1 MSVHA
6 DRGLVVFFSYRV
18 SLATW
23 AARGLLDRE
32 VELYR
37 RLLPSVGPTAF
48 VTYGNRDDERWA
60 DRLGGIRV
68 LSNRWGLSAALMSVL
83 APVLYRREIARAAV
97 LKTNQASGAWT
108 AVLAKWLTGR
118 PLVVRCGYVWSV
130 NHARESGRAWRS
142 RMVFWLERLA
152 VRAAD
157 LVIVTSDAA
166 RDHLVRA
173 HHVRPARVVVIP
185 NHVDTDRFTPAV
197 PAAREAGAV
206 GFVGRLAPEKNVA
219 ALVHALAGL
228 PGTRLVV
235 AGDGPLRA
243 DLEDLAH
250 RLGVKTEF
258 LGAIPNA
265 ELPALLAR
273 VSVFALPSLY
283 EWAPKSLLE
292 AMAAGVPVV
301 AADVPGIRDLVR
313 HGETGWLTAPDA
325 GALRAALE
333 RVLGDATLRA
343 RLADAARRHVVQ
355 HHSTERVVEQERR
368 ALAAVADGVLPARL
382 DGV

>member
-1 MSVHA
+1 MSS
-6 DRGLVVFFSYRV
+6 DRRGLVVFFTYRV
-18 SLATW
+18 SLSTW
-23 AARGLLDRE
+23 AARGLLERE

-37 RLLPSVGPTAF
+37 RLLPAIGPITF
-48 VTYGNRDDERWA
+48 VTYGGRDDARSAE
-60 DRLGGIRV
+60 RLGGIRI
-68 LSNRWGLSAALMSVL
+68 LPNRWGLSAALMSVL
-83 APVLYRREIARAAV
+83 APVLYRRELASAAV

-130 NHARESGRAWRS
+130 NHARESGSGWRS
-142 RMVFWLERLA
+142 RLVFWLERLA

-157 LVIVTSDAA
+157 LVMVTSEAA
-166 RDHLVRA
+166 RDHLISAHRLRA
-173 HHVRPARVVVIP
+173 DRVVVVP
-185 NHVDTDRFTPAV
+185 NHVDTERFV
-197 PAAREAGAV
+197 PGTSVREPGVV
-206 GFVGRLAPEKNVA
+206 GFVGRLAREKNVA
-219 ALVHALAGL
+219 ALVHAMAGL
-228 PGTRLVV
+228 PGARLIV

-243 DLEDLAH
+243 GLEDLAH
-250 RLGVKTEF
+250 RLGVKAEF

-301 AADVPGIRDLVR
+301 AADVPGIREVVR
-313 HGETGWLTAPDA
+313 HGETGWLTSTDA
-325 GALRAALE
+325 DALRVSLE
-333 RVLGDATLRA
+333 RVLGDKTLRT
-343 RLADAARRHVVQ
+343 RLAGAARQQVVR
-355 HHSTERVVEQERR
+355 HHSTERVVERERR
-368 ALAAVADGVLPARL
+368 VLAAVADRALPPRL

>member
-1 MSVHA
+1 MSG
-6 DRGLVVFFSYRV
+6 DRRGLVVFFTYRL
-18 SLATW
+18 SLGSW

-37 RLLPSVGPTAF
+37 RLLPAVGPIAF
-48 VTYGNRDDERWA
+48 VTYGGRDDAHWA
-60 DRLGGIRV
+60 ERLGGIRV
-68 LSNRWGLSAALMSVL
+68 LPNRWGVSAALMSVL
-83 APVLYRREIARAAV
+83 APVLYRRELAAAAV

-130 NHARESGRAWRS
+130 NHARESGSAWRS
-142 RMVFWLERLA
+142 QLVFWLERLA

-157 LVIVTSDAA
+157 LVMVTSEAA
-166 RDHLVRA
+166 RAHLVGAHRLRA
-173 HHVRPARVVVIP
+173 DRVVVIP
-185 NHVDTDRFTPAV
+185 NHVDTERFAPGTS
-197 PAAREAGAV
+197 AREPGVV
-206 GFVGRLAPEKNVA
+206 GFVGRLAREKNVA
-219 ALVHALAGL
+219 ALVHAMAGL
-228 PGTRLVV
+228 PGARLIV

-243 DLEDLAH
+243 GLEDLAH
-250 RLGVKTEF
+250 RLGVKAEF

-301 AADVPGIRDLVR
+301 AADVPGIREVVR
-313 HGETGWLTAPDA
+313 HGETGWLTATDA
-325 GALRAALE
+325 DALRVSLE

-343 RLADAARRHVVQ
+343 RLAGAARQHVVRR
-355 HHSTERVVEQERR
+355 HSTERVVERERR
-368 ALAAVADGVLPARL
+368 ALAAVADGALPPHL

>member
-1 MSVHA
+1 MSGA
-6 DRGLVVFFSYRV
+6 GRGLVVFFSYRV

-23 AARGLLDRE
+23 ATRGLLDRE
-32 VELYR
+32 VDIYR
-37 RLLPSVGPTAF
+37 RLLPAVGPVTF
-48 VTYGNRDDERWA
+48 VTYGGRDDERWA
-60 DRLGGIRV
+60 ERLGGIRV
-68 LSNRWGLSAALMSVL
+68 LSNRWGLSAALMSLL

-130 NHARESGRAWRS
+130 NHARESRRAWRS
-142 RMVFWLERLA
+142 RLVFRLERLA

-157 LVIVTSDAA
+157 LVIVTSEAA

-173 HHVRPARVVVIP
+173 HRLRAARVTVIP
-185 NHVDTDRFTPAV
+185 NHVDTERFKPGLSI
-197 PAAREAGAV
+197 AREPGAI
-206 GFVGRLAPEKNVA
+206 GFVGRLAREKNVA
-219 ALVHALAGL
+219 ALIHAMAGL
-228 PGTRLVV
+228 PGSRLIV
-235 AGDGPLRA
+235 AGDGRLRA
-243 DLEDLAH
+243 ELENLAH
-250 RLGVKTEF
+250 RLGVKAEF
-258 LGAIPNA
+258 LGAIPNT
-265 ELPALLAR
+265 ELPGLLAR

-301 AADVPGIRDLVR
+301 AADVPGIRDVVR
-313 HGETGWLTAPDA
+313 HGETGWLTATDA
-325 GALRAALE
+325 GALRASLE
-333 RVLGDATLRA
+333 RVLGDAALRG

-368 ALAAVADGVLPARL
+368 ALAAVANGTPPTRRGGV
-382 DGV
+382 

>member
-1 MSVHA
+1 
-6 DRGLVVFFSYRV
+6 
-18 SLATW
+18 
-23 AARGLLDRE
+23 
-32 VELYR
+32 
-37 RLLPSVGPTAF
+37 
-48 VTYGNRDDERWA
+48 
-60 DRLGGIRV
+60 
-68 LSNRWGLSAALMSVL
+68 
-83 APVLYRREIARAAV
+83 
-97 LKTNQASGAWT
+97 
-108 AVLAKWLTGR
+108 
-118 PLVVRCGYVWSV
+118 
-130 NHARESGRAWRS
+130 
-142 RMVFWLERLA
+142 VFWLERLA

-157 LVIVTSDAA
+157 LVIVTSAA
-166 RDHLVRA
+166 AHDHLVHTHHLRA
-173 HHVRPARVVVIP
+173 DRVVVIP
-185 NHVDTDRFTPAV
+185 NHVDTNRFAPGVAT
-197 PAAREAGAV
+197 AREPGAV
-206 GFVGRLAPEKNVA
+206 GFVGRLAREKNVA
-219 ALVHALAGL
+219 ALLHALAGL

-250 RLGVKTEF
+250 RLGVKAEF

-301 AADVPGIRDLVR
+301 AADVPGIRDVVR
-313 HGETGWLTAPDA
+313 HGESGWLTATDA
-325 GALRAALE
+325 GALRASLE

-368 ALAAVADGVLPARL
+368 ALTAVADGALPAHL